1 MVDSAV
7 TDLFADAAPGV
18 VEDGVLVPGY
28 RGVQLLQHDL
38 NAAAAVDEAPDVV
51 HHGGLTE
58 HAGTLVGGPGG
69 ADGRMDGAR
78 EPLQLQ
84 ACIASLSL

>member
-1 MVDSAV
+1 MDYFDGPIA

-38 NAAAAVDEAPDVV
+38 HAAAAVDEAPDVV

-58 HAGTLVGGPGG
+58 HAGTLVGGPGR
-69 ADGRMDGAR
+69 AQVR
-78 EPLQLQ
+78 
-84 ACIASLSL
+84 